1 LNTDLK
7 LGTYDQNRNHG
18 VVQNRFRNVS
28 KRECEIIWAW
38 RFIAWHYFFASNVGF
53 KFAVDIRQHHI
64 SRYLVVNPHGR
75 NDDCQ
80 NEYVDAN
87 MHDIKIVTTTNPIT
101 NSDYEINNFN
111 AIYNASLMNPEPLL
125 ICTNLFCNESLT
137 AECKQFM
144 KTLLTP
150 NEYFAKYITQQ
161 NELYNI
167 SSQHSI
173 LHIRLG
179 DDAFFDNKPVNGF
192 NVNEAA
198 NIISQY
204 ADPNDLLISDSFEFK
219 QQLKKTNVNIAMFNT
234 HPLHLGDLS
243 TRFIE
248 RIEDSFK
255 ETLYEFFTLTNASI
269 LKTYSVY
276 GHVSGFVKSA
286 GLIYDIRLIDLKQH
300 QPITHPENHKPKVVS
315 LASNKS
321 VLKSDS
327 IRFKPIML
335 INRSHITPAP
345 NRYKPLTLINH
356 SHVTPN
362 RPPPSKRNVIFNIK
376 NGIHN

>member
-1 LNTDLK
+1 MTKTVIMVWFKTDS
-7 LGTYDQNRNHG
+7 GTYPSGSVKSFGLGDLLRGTIFLHQMSDK
-18 VVQNRFRNVS
+18 F
-28 KRECEIIWAW
+28 
-38 RFIAWHYFFASNVGF
+38 GF